1 MKSVLFVCTGNICRS
16 PSADGIL
23 RHLAQAKGLD
33 LKIDSCGTHGYH
45 IGEPPDHR
53 SIETAR
59 AKGVDIS
66 ALRARKIAPQDF
78 EAFDILFAMDQ
89 GHMRILEQHC
99 PPEYRHKLQMF
110 LSDESDVPDP
120 YYGSQ
125 KDFEHVFALCYKACQ
140 DILESEF

>member
-78 EAFDILFAMDQ
+78 EAFDILFAMDK

-99 PPEYRHKLQMF
+99 PPEYRYKLQMF

-125 KDFEHVFALCYKACQ
+125 QDFEHVFALCYKACQ
-140 DILESEF
+140 DFLESEF

>member
-23 RHLAQAKGLD
+23 RHLANAKGLA
-33 LKIDSCGTHGYH
+33 LRIDSCGTHGYH

-59 AKGVDIS
+59 AKGVDLS
-66 ALRARKIAPQDF
+66 SLRARKLAPQDF

-89 GHMRILEQHC
+89 GHMRIL
-99 PPEYRHKLQMF
+99 
-110 LSDESDVPDP
+110 
-120 YYGSQ
+120 
-125 KDFEHVFALCYKACQ
+125 
-140 DILESEF
+140 